1 MAKIRIY
8 SKKSFALGPGA
19 MRGTTDVVSVI
30 TVPNAWQDVDE
41 ALKNDPTFVLAQKA
55 GDIVITESQPRIF
68 VDTTFEDVKEDT
80 KVEDDTKSKVAEY
93 AEKLKLMNADEVEE
107 AAKEFGAEFLK
118 DDKLK
123 ENKKRVLVAYK
134 LSLED
139 AE

>member
-41 ALKNDPTFVLAQKA
+41 ALKNDPTFILAQKV
-55 GDIVITESQPRIF
+55 GDIVIAENQPKIF

-80 KVEDDTKSKVAEY
+80 KAEDDNKSKVAEY
-93 AEKLKLMNADEVEE
+93 AEKLKLMNAEEVEE

-123 ENKKRVLVAYK
+123 ENKKRVLAAYK